1 MSIDNEDNES
11 ILLHNNRITN
21 EIITQPNIQSI
32 SSHHTNKRKIQKSD
46 LIIKNLKVQ
55 NNGISSPLKRSGSPL
70 LNKYHRRLN
79 SNLNN
84 IKNNNKMITNILI
97 NYKQVISW
105 KDKNYWIEVINEEL
119 QNLYDIK
126 IMNFKKKIPNG
137 VNPTTTKWGGFM
149 L

>member
-1 MSIDNEDNES
+1 MDPFRKNFETITVSIDNES

-21 EIITQPNIQSI
+21 EIITQQNIQSI
-32 SSHHTNKRKIQKSD
+32 PSHQTNKRKIQNSD

-70 LNKYHRRLN
+70 LNKYHRKLN

-84 IKNNNKMITNILI
+84 IENDNKMITNILI

-105 KDKNYWIEVINEEL
+105 KDKNY
-119 QNLYDIK
+119 
-126 IMNFKKKIPNG
+126 
-137 VNPTTTKWGGFM
+137 
-149 L
+149 

>member
-1 MSIDNEDNES
+1 
-11 ILLHNNRITN
+11 
-21 EIITQPNIQSI
+21 
-32 SSHHTNKRKIQKSD
+32 
-46 LIIKNLKVQ
+46 
-55 NNGISSPLKRSGSPL
+55 
-70 LNKYHRRLN
+70 
-79 SNLNN
+79 
-84 IKNNNKMITNILI
+84 MITNILI